1 LAAAGTPDAVR
12 GFLELGR
19 QAPPTREKAMKIR
32 DVMSKD
38 VQVARPEDTL
48 QNVAGRMAAGD
59 FGFIPVAD
67 GDRLIGALT
76 DRDIVVRGVASG
88 AGPEARVLDVL
99 SRDALVVRADDDLK
113 VALDLMSS
121 RQIRRLPVVD
131 KDGRLVGVV
140 SLGDLS
146 TRVKER
152 YAGEALEEISR
163 PQG

>member
-1 LAAAGTPDAVR
+1 MR
-12 GFLELGR
+12 I
-19 QAPPTREKAMKIR
+19 Q
-32 DVMSKD
+32 DVMSRD
-38 VQVARPEDTL
+38 VQVARPNDTL
-48 QNVAGRMAAGD
+48 QEVAARMAAGD

-67 GDRLIGALT
+67 GDKLVGAIT
-76 DRDIVVRGVASG
+76 DRDITVRAVAAGAAPTDRVV
-88 AGPEARVLDVL
+88 EFL

-113 VALDLMSS
+113 AALDLMSS
-121 RQIRRLPVVD
+121 RQVRRLPVVD

-163 PQG
+163 PS

>member
-1 LAAAGTPDAVR
+1 
-12 GFLELGR
+12 
-19 QAPPTREKAMKIR
+19 MKIR

-48 QNVAGRMAAGD
+48 EDVAGRMASGD

-67 GDRLIGALT
+67 GDRLIGAVT
-76 DRDIVVRGVASG
+76 DRDIVVRGVAAG
-88 AGPEARVLDVL
+88 AGPQARVLDVL

-113 VALDLMSS
+113 AALDLMSS

-163 PQG
+163 PLG

>member
-1 LAAAGTPDAVR
+1 
-12 GFLELGR
+12 
-19 QAPPTREKAMKIR
+19 MKIR

-38 VQVARPEDTL
+38 VQVARPNDTL
-48 QNVAGRMAAGD
+48 QEVAARMAAGD

-67 GDRLIGALT
+67 GENLVGALT
-76 DRDIVVRGVASG
+76 DRDITVRAVAAG
-88 AGPEARVLDVL
+88 AAPNARVVEFL

-113 VALDLMSS
+113 IALDLMSS
-121 RQIRRLPVVD
+121 RQVRRLPVVD

-146 TRVKER
+146 TRVKEK

-163 PQG
+163 SA

>member
-1 LAAAGTPDAVR
+1 
-12 GFLELGR
+12 
-19 QAPPTREKAMKIR
+19 MKIR
-32 DVMSKD
+32 DVISKD

-76 DRDIVVRGVASG
+76 DRDIVVRAVASG

-163 PQG
+163 PG

>member
-1 LAAAGTPDAVR
+1 
-12 GFLELGR
+12 
-19 QAPPTREKAMKIR
+19 MKIR
-32 DVMSKD
+32 EIMTRD
-38 VQVARPEDTL
+38 VQVGHPDDTL
-48 QNVAGRMAAGD
+48 QDIAARMASGD
-59 FGFIPVAD
+59 FGFVPVAD
-67 GDRLIGALT
+67 GDRLIGAVT

-88 AGPEARVLDVL
+88 AGPDARVLEVL

-113 VALDLMSS
+113 IALDLMAS

-163 PQG
+163 P

>member
-1 LAAAGTPDAVR
+1 
-12 GFLELGR
+12 
-19 QAPPTREKAMKIR
+19 MKIR

-48 QNVAGRMAAGD
+48 QAVAGRMAAGD

-76 DRDIVVRGVASG
+76 YRDIVVRGVASG
-88 AGPEARVLDVL
+88 AGPDARVLDVL

-163 PQG
+163 PG

>member
-1 LAAAGTPDAVR
+1 
-12 GFLELGR
+12 
-19 QAPPTREKAMKIR
+19 MKIR

-38 VQVARPEDTL
+38 VQVARPDDTL
-48 QNVAGRMAAGD
+48 QEVAARMAAGD

-67 GDRLIGALT
+67 GENLVGALT
-76 DRDIVVRGVASG
+76 DRDIAVRAVAAG
-88 AGPEARVLDVL
+88 AAPNARVVEFL

-113 VALDLMSS
+113 IALDLMSS
-121 RQIRRLPVVD
+121 RQVRRLPVVD

-146 TRVKER
+146 TRVKEK

-163 PQG
+163 PA